1 MMIDLLQIA
10 AFNATYAQT
19 IDSDALEQW
28 PTFFTADCRYRVTNI
43 ENEAAGLPAG
53 LIWVDSRD
61 MLYDRITAMRE
72 ANVYEQ
78 QRYRHL
84 VGLPI
89 VKSAD
94 RANAVAETPFLVVR
108 TMHTGET
115 TVFATGT
122 YRDRFVVEDSK
133 LLLAERVVACDSS
146 VTDTLLVIPF

>member
-1 MMIDLLQIA
+1 
-10 AFNATYAQT
+10 
-19 IDSDALEQW
+19 
-28 PTFFTADCRYRVTNI
+28 
-43 ENEAAGLPAG
+43 
-53 LIWVDSRD
+53 
-61 MLYDRITAMRE
+61 
-72 ANVYEQ
+72 
-78 QRYRHL
+78 